1 MVPGSAKSESAD
13 TLFRIEP
20 TLLDVVPGEVN
31 DLAAELAAASLRLGA
46 SLHPMTAA
54 SLADLVRIMN
64 TYYSWPA
71 THPYDPKAVS
81 HISIT
86 AAQMV
91 DCGRSINFDTSAW
104 DL

>member
-46 SLHPMTAA
+46 SLHPTTAA

-71 THPYDPKAVS
+71 THPYGPKVS

-104 DL
+104 YL